1 MGKDIHMGIYV
12 DKGVNGLV
20 FRLFFTCL
28 LQMEFSR
35 ESTRMFNTT
44 RLGPDP

>member
-1 MGKDIHMGIYV
+1 MGKDMHMWIYV
-12 DKGVNGLV
+12 DKCVNGLV
-20 FRLFFTCL
+20 FRLFFICL

-35 ESTRMFNTT
+35 ESTRMFNMT